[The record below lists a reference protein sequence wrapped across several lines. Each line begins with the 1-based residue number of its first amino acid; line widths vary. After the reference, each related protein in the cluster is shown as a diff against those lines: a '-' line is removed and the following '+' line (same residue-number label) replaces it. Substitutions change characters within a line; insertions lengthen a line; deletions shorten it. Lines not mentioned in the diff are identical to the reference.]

1 MSLKNIFNT
10 LAISLLSITF
20 VSAQSSKKAIEVRD
34 KIWNK
39 SGAEFK
45 NTEIPEEWKNE
56 SAVILFQDY
65 QYLFDRQ
72 GKGLTSEISYH
83 TRVALLDKAA
93 VKEYSEFSFSERFS
107 GTSNYRYYR
116 GKTYNGFKI
125 IKADGT
131 ERVVDM
137 NTAVPVESEDARN
150 SVKKIAIPD
159 LQAGDIIDYY
169 YHAVEFTTAVNH
181 YHTFSPVLTTLG
193 TDYPVVYL
201 RREFEVEKKFY
212 INYRPINGAPEIVT
226 TDKEKTKLFTV
237 EARNIEKVES
247 ADWMYAYRSLPTIKF
262 QVMYAKMPA
271 LIDNLGGFAGVAGIV
286 KSELGIMEVK
296 DFGNL
301 FISKSSYLNM
311 NDFKG
316 YLHKNE
322 LSLSE
327 LSDREKAI
335 QVYYYL
341 YHVSIKEK
349 LEKYFLG
356 ITTSNKDSPGLA
368 NYYFVQSMSAYFN
381 ALNLK
386 GDLLLATDREY
397 TSLED
402 ALLKE
407 EFGFVV
413 RWSGEED
420 LYFSNVT
427 LHPHINSIPTKFEDT
442 KAYVFPFHGKVWQPK
457 KETIPASHYK
467 SNRSVM
473 SSEFS
478 FDEDMEKINSHNNI
492 KTFGHNRDWFQYRFL
507 TMYDYLTE
515 ENAKMGIPSIMESA
529 KKKDRIELEETISE
543 YKKNADKER
552 MSALENLVAHELNAS
567 EPEIS
572 NFKLIKKGRFDEK
585 SFEFEYDV
593 KFDGLLQ
600 QAGPNYL
607 FNVGLLIG
615 QQKEIEEKNMTR
627 DEDIYMPN
635 ARSYVNIISCTIP
648 EGYTVEGLDK
658 LTFNVDNETG
668 GFTSSASMDGNT
680 LNIKT
685 EKWYANNFEK
695 AENWSKMLEFLEAGY
710 EFTGVKV
717 LLKKQ

>member
-1 MSLKNIFNT
+1 MNLKKTFNI
-10 LAISLLSITF
+10 LIISLLAIT
-20 VSAQSSKKAIEVRD
+20 VSAQKDKKSIEIRD

-45 NTEIPEEWKNE
+45 RTDIPEKWKNE

-83 TRVALLDKAA
+83 SRVALLDKAA

-131 ERVVDM
+131 ERIVDM
-137 NTAVPVESEDARN
+137 DTAVPVESENSRN

-159 LQAGDIIDYY
+159 LQEGDIIDYY
-169 YHAVEFTTAVNH
+169 YHAVEFTTAVNN

-193 TDYPVVYL
+193 TDYPVAYL

-212 INYRPINGAPEIVT
+212 INYRPVNGAPDIVSRE
-226 TDKEKTKLFTV
+226 KEKTKVFTV
-237 EARNIEKVES
+237 EARDIEKIES

-262 QVMYAKMPA
+262 QVMYAKTP
-271 LIDNLGGFAGVAGIV
+271 LLVDNLGGFAGVAGIV
-286 KSELGIMEVK
+286 KSELEAIEVK

-301 FISKSSYLNM
+301 FISKSSYVNLK
-311 NDFKG
+311 DFKE
-316 YLHKNE
+316 YLAKNN
-322 LSLSE
+322 LSLST
-327 LSDREKAI
+327 LSDRNKAI
-335 QVYYYL
+335 QLYYYL
-341 YHVSIKEK
+341 YHISIKEK

-356 ITTSNKDSPGLA
+356 ISTNDSPGLA

-381 ALNLK
+381 ALNLD

-413 RWSGEED
+413 RFRGKENV
-420 LYFSNVT
+420 YFGNVG
-427 LHPHINSIPTKFEDT
+427 LHPHINTIPTEFEGT
-442 KAYVFPFHGKVWQPK
+442 EAYVFPFGEKVWMPK
-457 KETIPASHYK
+457 KETIPASHFK

-478 FDEDMEKINSHNNI
+478 FDDDMEKIISKNNI
-492 KTFGHNRDWFQYRFL
+492 KTFGHNRDWFQYNFL
-507 TMYDYLTE
+507 TLYDYLTE
-515 ENAKMGIPSIMESA
+515 ENEKMSIPSIMESV
-529 KKKDRIELEETISE
+529 KKKDKVELEETISE
-543 YKKNADKER
+543 YKKNADKVR
-552 MSALENLVAHELNAS
+552 LDDLKGLVAHELKTND
-567 EPEIS
+567 PEIS
-572 NFKLIKKGRFDEK
+572 NFKIIKKGRFDERI
-585 SFEFEYDV
+585 FEFEYDAT
-593 KFDGLLQ
+593 FEGLLQ

-607 FNVGLLIG
+607 FNAGLLIG

-635 ARSYVNIISCTIP
+635 ARSYANNISCTIP
-648 EGYTVEGLDK
+648 EGYTVEGLEK
-658 LTFNVDNETG
+658 LTFNIDNETG
-668 GFTSSASMDGNT
+668 GFISSAKMEGNI
-680 LNIKT
+680 LKIKT
-685 EKWYANNFEK
+685 EKWYTNNFEK
-695 AENWSKMLEFLEAGY
+695 AENWPKMLEFLEAAY

-717 LLKKQ
+717 LLKKK

>member
-1 MSLKNIFNT
+1 MNLKKAFNI
-10 LAISLLSITF
+10 LVISLLAIT
-20 VSAQSSKKAIEVRD
+20 VSAQNDKKSIEIRD
-34 KIWNK
+34 RIWNK

-45 NTEIPEEWKNE
+45 TTDIPEKWKNE

-65 QYLFDRQ
+65 QYLFDRK

-83 TRVALLDKAA
+83 SRVALLDKAA

-125 IKADGT
+125 IKKDGT
-131 ERVVDM
+131 ERIVDM
-137 NTAVPVESEDARN
+137 ETAVPVESENSRN

-159 LQAGDIIDYY
+159 LQEGDIIDYY

-193 TDYPVVYL
+193 TDYPVAYL

-212 INYRPINGAPEIVT
+212 INYRPVNGAPDIVT
-226 TDKEKTKLFTV
+226 TEKDKTKVFTV
-237 EARNIEKVES
+237 EARDIEKVES
-247 ADWMYAYRSLPTIKF
+247 ADWLYAYRSLPTIKF

-271 LIDNLGGFAGVAGIV
+271 LTDNLSGFAGVAGIV
-286 KSELGIMEVK
+286 KSELGILEVK

-301 FISKSSYLNM
+301 FIAKSSYVNLKG
-311 NDFKG
+311 FKE
-316 YLHKNE
+316 YLFKNK

-327 LSDREKAI
+327 LSDREKAV

-341 YHVSIKEK
+341 YHTSIKEK

-356 ITTSNKDSPGLA
+356 INKRNSPGLA
-368 NYYFVQSMSAYFN
+368 NYYFVQNMSAYFK

-402 ALLKE
+402 ALLRE

-413 RWSGEED
+413 RWTGEGTV
-420 LYFSNVT
+420 YFSNVG
-427 LHPHINSIPTKFEDT
+427 LHPHINSISTEFEGT
-442 KAYVFPFHGKVWQPK
+442 EAYVFPFTGKVWQPK

-467 SNRSVM
+467 SNRTVITSD
-473 SSEFS
+473 FS
-478 FDEDMEKINSHNNI
+478 FDEDMEKIKLHNN
-492 KTFGHNRDWFQYRFL
+492 TQSFGHNRDWFQYRFL
-507 TMYDYLTE
+507 KMYDYLTE
-515 ENAKMGIPSIMESA
+515 ENEKMGIPSIMVSV
-529 KKKDRIELEETISE
+529 KKKDEIELKETISE
-543 YKKNADKER
+543 YKKNAEKER
-552 MSALENLVAHELNAS
+552 MDDLESLVSHELKTTD
-567 EPEIS
+567 PEIS
-572 NFKLIKKGRFDEK
+572 DFKIIKNGRFDETI
-585 SFEFEYDV
+585 FEFEYDAT
-593 KFDGLLQ
+593 FEGLLQ

-635 ARSYVNIISCTIP
+635 ARSYVNNISCTIP
-648 EGYTVEGLDK
+648 EGYTVDGLEK
-658 LTFNVDNETG
+658 LNFNIDNETG
-668 GFTSSASMDGNT
+668 GFVSSASMDGNT

-695 AENWSKMLEFLEAGY
+695 AENWTKMLEFLEAGY

-717 LLKKQ
+717 LLKKN

>member
-1 MSLKNIFNT
+1 MSFKKALNILLISI
-10 LAISLLSITF
+10 LAITA
-20 VSAQSSKKAIEVRD
+20 SAQKDKNSIEIRD
-34 KIWNK
+34 RIWNK

-65 QYLFDRQ
+65 KYLFDRQ

-83 TRVALLDKAA
+83 SRVALQDKAA

-131 ERVVDM
+131 ERIVDM
-137 NTAVPVESEDARN
+137 DTAVPVESENSRN

-159 LQAGDIIDYY
+159 LQEGDIIDYY
-169 YHAVEFTTAVNH
+169 YHAIEYTTAVSN

-212 INYRPINGAPEIVT
+212 INYRPVNGAPDIVT
-226 TDKEKTKLFTV
+226 TDKEKTKVFTV
-237 EARNIEKVES
+237 ESRKIDKIES
-247 ADWMYAYRSLPTIKF
+247 ADWMYPYRSLPTIKF
-262 QVMYAKMPA
+262 QVMYAKTPI
-271 LIDNLGGFAGVAGIV
+271 LTSNLGGFAGVAGIV
-286 KSELGIMEVK
+286 KSELDAMEVK
-296 DFGNL
+296 DFGNI
-301 FISKSSYLNM
+301 FVSKSTYVNM
-311 NDFKG
+311 NDFKQ
-316 YLHKNE
+316 YLFKNKI
-322 LSLSE
+322 SLSD

-341 YHVSIKEK
+341 YHISIKEK

-356 ITTSNKDSPGLA
+356 INNRDSPGLA
-368 NYYFVQSMSAYFN
+368 NYYFVQNMSAYFN
-381 ALNLK
+381 ALDLK
-386 GDLLLATDREY
+386 GELLLTTDREY
-397 TSLED
+397 TSIED

-413 RWSGEED
+413 RWLGGNEGD
-420 LYFSNVT
+420 LYFGNVT
-427 LHPHINSIPTKFEDT
+427 LHPHINNIPTEFEGAE
-442 KAYVFPFHGKVWQPK
+442 AYVFPFSGKIWQPK

-467 SNRSVM
+467 SNRSVVD
-473 SSEFS
+473 SDYS
-478 FDEDMEKINSHNNI
+478 FDEDMEKMNVHNNT

-515 ENAKMGIPSIMESA
+515 ENEKMGISPIMESV
-529 KKKDRIELEETISE
+529 KKRDRIELQETIAE
-543 YKKNADKER
+543 YKKSADKAR
-552 MSALENLVAHELNAS
+552 MSDLENLVAHELNTTD
-567 EPEIS
+567 PEVS
-572 NFKLIKKGRFDEK
+572 NFKILKNGRFDETA
-585 SFEFEYDV
+585 FEFEYDA

-615 QQKEIEEKNMTR
+615 QQKEIEEKNMRR

-635 ARSYVNIISCTIP
+635 ARSYFNNINCTIP
-648 EGYTVEGLDK
+648 EGYSVEGLDK
-658 LTFNVDNETG
+658 LTFNIKNETG
-668 GFTSSASMDGNT
+668 GFISSASMEGNI
-680 LNIKT
+680 LKIKT
-685 EKWYANNFEK
+685 EKWYANNYEK
-695 AENWSKMLEFLEAGY
+695 AENWPKMLEFLEAAY
-710 EFTGVKV
+710 EFTGAKV